1 MFGELTNTQVEE
13 LLHKQILG
21 RIGCHADGVTYIVP
35 ISYAYDGRFIYGHT
49 FEGMKMR
56 MMRRNPRICFEVDD
70 TSNMANWQSVIAWG
84 VMEELPEGPTRE
96 DAIRKLE
103 KRAMPVQASETA
115 HLSSQWPFPSEM
127 EEVPGIIFRVAL
139 EQKTG
144 RFEKS
149 NDAYFFAT

>member
-1 MFGELTNTQVEE
+1 MFGELTNTQIEE

-56 MMRRNPRICFEVDD
+56 MMRRNPKVCFEVDD

-84 VMEELPEGPTRE
+84 VMEELTEGSARE

-115 HLSSQWPFPSEM
+115 HISSQWPFPAEM
-127 EEVPGIIFRVAL
+127 GEVPGIIFRIAL